1 MKFKYFANVM
11 AHIEFEIEAATEEE
25 ADELASEFVNKA
37 PWSDFEDVG
46 HEIGRFTGP
55 NHYDWEQ
62 VERCGDI

>member
-25 ADELASEFVNKA
+25 ADELAIEHVDRA
-37 PWSDFEDVG
+37 PWSDFNDVG

-55 NHYDWEQ
+55 NLYDWEQ
-62 VERCGDI
+62 VDRSGDI